1 MSLLRSFKVAVT
13 YIYSSLVGQ
22 ILVFNCRHQGLLL
35 LFRFTFVGEDLSIKS
50 EDQYFPNVGNIA
62 IHVYNPEIG
71 LTIVGHFGISMEK
84 VMELSINILH
94 NIPS

>member
-1 MSLLRSFKVAVT
+1 M
-13 YIYSSLVGQ
+13 IGQ
-22 ILVFNCRHQGLLL
+22 IFVFNCRHQGRLVL

-50 EDQYFPNVGNIA
+50 EDQYFPSVGNIA